1 MIQTRQG
8 SAITRAVT
16 VFFSALLLL
25 AMLAA
30 CTAGGGET
38 QTSYSLSQNRTES
51 TVTFYATGD
60 KVTKQSVENTIDY
73 EDSGLT
79 DKETA
84 ESTLGPLVGQFQG
97 IEGVEHSIEYGD
109 TSAVETMTV
118 DYSVAN
124 LQEVSE
130 LLGSSYS
137 DTDNASAVSLKKSIE
152 LLEKSG
158 YTKVE

>member
-1 MIQTRQG
+1 
-8 SAITRAVT
+8 
-16 VFFSALLLL
+16 
-25 AMLAA
+25 MLAA
-30 CTAGGGET
+30 CASGGSET
-38 QTSYSLSQNRTES
+38 QTSYSLTQNGTES
-51 TVTFYATGD
+51 TIIFYATGD
-60 KVTKQSVENTIDY
+60 KVTKQAVENTIDY
-73 EDSGLT
+73 EGSGLA

-109 TSAVETMTV
+109 TTAVETMTV

-124 LQEVSE
+124 LQEVAE

-137 DTDNASAVSLKKSIE
+137 DTDNASAVSLKKSVE

-158 YTKVE
+158 YTKVK